1 MILRQDT
8 VRLYR
13 AMDVKDSLILTS
25 KITSTLSTHSMNK
38 EIVSH
43 ELCSKTKRGVLYS
56 FTTNLVTAKDYAK
69 HHNKS
74 KICFVDIPL
83 SEPLKS
89 VIELIPLF
97 DRTLWLNRMAL
108 DDILLKE
115 KILVNPATGR
125 KHTVVGLTNYSSRTA
140 CGWASALSE
149 VMIQASGLELKKLS
163 DMSDNVS
170 SEETERL
177 LLKYYI
183 KELPDTSIR
192 TLRSLVNEQFENG
205 NLKRGSLLKLVSG
218 DSWYNQPEHG

>member
-1 MILRQDT
+1 MSLSQNT

-13 AMDVKDSLILTS
+13 AMDVKNSLIITS
-25 KITSTLSTHSMNK
+25 KITNRLNTHSMNE

-56 FTTNLVTAKDYAK
+56 FTTDLATAKDYAK
-69 HHNKS
+69 HYNNS
-74 KICFVDIPL
+74 KICFVDISL

-177 LLKYYI
+177 LLKYYL

-205 NLKRGSLLKLVSG
+205 NLKMGSLLKLVSG